1 MFFFP
6 SNGYDN
12 LPDRIHVEKGGLKF
26 FRLTSLSIAEDDYSP
41 FIDAMQSLV
50 PTLDIYDLTIPDF
63 FALVAYARV
72 KLFPSSPITY
82 SHVCRNTV
90 FNTEQGK
97 MNATELKA
105 AIERGDIERKAPVN
119 PTRCDFQY
127 KTIIESFEN
136 FEVVKYDPEGLDTAR
151 FAVPRVGLLAEYKR
165 LIKDPE
171 YRFLVPAVA
180 WMKEGDTLEEKFAIL
195 EAAENTAELIDEL
208 SKVAVNYAFGLRSK
222 VTTECP
228 SCGKQ
233 SELPIHLDNQS
244 FIRI

>member
-12 LPDRIHVEKGGLKF
+12 LPDRIHVEKGSLKF

-50 PTLDIYDLTIPDF
+50 PTIDIYELTIPDF

-90 FNTEQGK
+90 FDTKLGK
-97 MNATELKA
+97 MNSAELKLS
-105 AIERGDIERKAPVN
+105 IERGDIDRKEPVN

-127 KTIIESFEN
+127 KTLIENFEN
-136 FEVVKYDPEGLDTAR
+136 FEVVNLDSDGLDTSK
-151 FAVPRVGLLAEYKR
+151 FSVPRVGLLAEYKR

-180 WMKEGDTLEEKFAIL
+180 WLKDGDTLEEKFAIL
-195 EAAENTAELIDEL
+195 EAADNTAELVDEL
-208 SKVAVNYAFGLRSK
+208 SKIAVNYAFGLRSK

-228 SCGKQ
+228 SCGKT